1 MGKKCIP
8 GWFCIDNM
16 TLFLGILLF
25 IFIVYFS
32 YRLSALANKQQG
44 NCTSS
49 VVPAS
54 VSSSIGSSLSSVPS
68 VIVYNNASG
77 GNSRFEDPLSNPY
90 VPPEQITYP
99 VLRAPVA
106 TQPYSA
112 NYTQIGILTRKNTS
126 SSTTDILPLM
136 GRRQRNS
143 RDKWQYYT
151 MSGGANGNIQTKLPI
166 RVNGKSGSGEYGCDE
181 IYNNDTI
188 FVEGYKDLFLATV
201 YENNVFSYVS

>member
-8 GWFCIDNM
+8 GLFCIDNM

-32 YRLSALANKQQG
+32 YRLSALANKQQPG
-44 NCTSS
+44 NCYHSLDPMPANAPS
-49 VVPAS
+49 VV
-54 VSSSIGSSLSSVPS
+54 
-68 VIVYNNASG
+68 VYNNTKSTG
-77 GNSRFEDPLSNPY
+77 ETTRFEDPLSNPY
-90 VPPEQITYP
+90 VPPEQIIYP
-99 VLRAPVA
+99 VLRPVA

-126 SSTTDILPLM
+126 SSTTSSSDILPLM

-151 MSGGANGNIQTKLPI
+151 MSGGGNGNIQTKLPI

-181 IYNNDTI
+181 IYSNDTV
-188 FVEGYKDLFLATV
+188 FVEGYKDLFVATV
-201 YENNVFSYVS
+201 YENNIFSYMS

>member
-8 GWFCIDNM
+8 GLFCIDNM

-44 NCTSS
+44 NCSGSS
-49 VVPAS
+49 VVPANTPA
-54 VSSSIGSSLSSVPS
+54 VV
-68 VIVYNNASG
+68 VYNNTSD
-77 GNSRFEDPLSNPY
+77 GNSRYEDPLSNPY
-90 VPPEQITYP
+90 VPPEQIIYP
-99 VLRAPVA
+99 IMRAPVA

-126 SSTTDILPLM
+126 SSTSSTDILPLM

-143 RDKWQYYT
+143 RNKWQYYT
-151 MSGGANGNIQTKLPI
+151 MSGGGNGNIQTKLPI

-181 IYNNDTI
+181 IYSNDTI
-188 FVEGYKDLFLATV
+188 FVEGYKDLFVATV
-201 YENNVFSYVS
+201 YENNMFSYVF

>member
-8 GWFCIDNM
+8 GLFCIDNM

-32 YRLSALANKQQG
+32 FRLSALANKQQG
-44 NCTSS
+44 NCSGS
-49 VVPAS
+49 LDPMPMPAS
-54 VSSSIGSSLSSVPS
+54 VV
-68 VIVYNNASG
+68 VYNNPASA

-90 VPPEQITYP
+90 IPPEQITYP

-126 SSTTDILPLM
+126 SSTSAADILPLM

-151 MSGGANGNIQTKLPI
+151 MSGGGNGNIQTKLPI

-181 IYNNDTI
+181 IYSNDSV

>member
-8 GWFCIDNM
+8 GLFCIDNM

-32 YRLSALANKQQG
+32 FRLSALANKQPG
-44 NCTSS
+44 NCSGS
-49 VVPAS
+49 LEPANAPAVV
-54 VSSSIGSSLSSVPS
+54 
-68 VIVYNNASG
+68 VYNNSASD

-99 VLRAPVA
+99 ILRAPVA

-126 SSTTDILPLM
+126 SSNTSSADILPLM
-136 GRRQRNS
+136 GRKQRNS
-143 RDKWQYYT
+143 RNKWQYYT
-151 MSGGANGNIQTKLPI
+151 MSGGGNGNIQTKLPI

-181 IYNNDTI
+181 IYSNDTV
-188 FVEGYKDLFLATV
+188 FVEGYKDLFVATV
-201 YENNVFSYVS
+201 YENNMFSYVF

>member
-44 NCTSS
+44 NCNSS

-54 VSSSIGSSLSSVPS
+54 SNIPS
-68 VIVYNNASG
+68 VVVYNNTPG

-90 VPPEQITYP
+90 VPPEQIIYP
-99 VLRAPVA
+99 VLRPVV

-126 SSTTDILPLM
+126 SSSSTDILPLM

-166 RVNGKSGSGEYGCDE
+166 RVNGKSGSSEYGCDA
-181 IYNNDTI
+181 IYSNDTVY
-188 FVEGYKDLFLATV
+188 VEGYKDLFVATV

>member
-8 GWFCIDNM
+8 GLFCIDNM

-44 NCTSS
+44 NCSS
-49 VVPAS
+49 SSGPMPAS
-54 VSSSIGSSLSSVPS
+54 AVV
-68 VIVYNNASG
+68 VYNNASD

-99 VLRAPVA
+99 IMRAPVA

-126 SSTTDILPLM
+126 SNTSSADILPLM

-143 RDKWQYYT
+143 RNKWQYYT
-151 MSGGANGNIQTKLPI
+151 MSGGGNGNIQTKLPI

-181 IYNNDTI
+181 IYNNDSI
-188 FVEGYKDLFLATV
+188 FVEGYKDLFVATV
-201 YENNVFSYVS
+201 YENNIFSYVF

>member
-8 GWFCIDNM
+8 GLFCIDNM

-44 NCTSS
+44 NCSSSS
-49 VVPAS
+49 VVPANAYANAPA
-54 VSSSIGSSLSSVPS
+54 VV
-68 VIVYNNASG
+68 VYNNTSD
-77 GNSRFEDPLSNPY
+77 GNSKFEDPLSNPY

-99 VLRAPVA
+99 IMRAPVA

-126 SSTTDILPLM
+126 SSTDILPLM
-136 GRRQRNS
+136 GRKQRNS
-143 RDKWQYYT
+143 RNKWQYYT
-151 MSGGANGNIQTKLPI
+151 MSGGGNGNIQTKLPI

-181 IYNNDTI
+181 IYSNDTI
-188 FVEGYKDLFLATV
+188 FVEGYKDLFVATV
-201 YENNVFSYVS
+201 YENNVFSYVF

>member
-8 GWFCIDNM
+8 GLFCIDNM
-16 TLFLGILLF
+16 TLFLGVLLF

-44 NCTSS
+44 NCS
-49 VVPAS
+49 
-54 VSSSIGSSLSSVPS
+54 GSSGPANAYANAQANTPAV
-68 VIVYNNASG
+68 VVYNNTSD
-77 GNSRFEDPLSNPY
+77 GNSKFEDPLSNPY

-99 VLRAPVA
+99 IMKAPVA

-126 SSTTDILPLM
+126 SSTSSADILPLM
-136 GRRQRNS
+136 GRKQRNS
-143 RDKWQYYT
+143 RNKWQYYT
-151 MSGGANGNIQTKLPI
+151 MSGGGNGNIQTKLPI

-181 IYNNDTI
+181 IYSNDTV
-188 FVEGYKDLFLATV
+188 FVEGYKDLFVATV
-201 YENNVFSYVS
+201 YENNVFSYVF

>member
-8 GWFCIDNM
+8 GLFCIDNM

-44 NCTSS
+44 NCSSSS
-49 VVPAS
+49 VVPANTHA
-54 VSSSIGSSLSSVPS
+54 PS
-68 VIVYNNASG
+68 VVVYNNTSG
-77 GNSRFEDPLSNPY
+77 GNSRLEDPLSNPY

-126 SSTTDILPLM
+126 SSTSAADILPLM

-151 MSGGANGNIQTKLPI
+151 MSGGGNGNIQTKLPI

-181 IYNNDTI
+181 IYSNDTI
-188 FVEGYKDLFLATV
+188 FVEGYKDLFVATV
-201 YENNVFSYVS
+201 YENNIFSYVS

>member
-8 GWFCIDNM
+8 GLFCIDNM
-16 TLFLGILLF
+16 TLFLGVLLF

-44 NCTSS
+44 NCSSSLEPGPSNSLAPS
-49 VVPAS
+49 VV
-54 VSSSIGSSLSSVPS
+54 
-68 VIVYNNASG
+68 VYNNSASG

-99 VLRAPVA
+99 IMRAPVA

-126 SSTTDILPLM
+126 SSNTSSADILPLM

-143 RDKWQYYT
+143 RNKWQYYT
-151 MSGGANGNIQTKLPI
+151 MSGGGNGNIQTKLPI

-181 IYNNDTI
+181 IYSNDTI
-188 FVEGYKDLFLATV
+188 FVEGYKDLFVATV
-201 YENNVFSYVS
+201 YENNMFSYVF

>member
-8 GWFCIDNM
+8 GLFCIDNM
-16 TLFLGILLF
+16 TLFLGFILF
-25 IFIVYFS
+25 IFIIYFS
-32 YRLSALANKQQG
+32 YRLSALANKSQG

-49 VVPAS
+49 VVPANALANAS
-54 VSSSIGSSLSSVPS
+54 ANAPS
-68 VIVYNNASG
+68 VVVYNNSASG
-77 GNSRFEDPLSNPY
+77 GNSRYEDPLSNPY
-90 VPPEQITYP
+90 VPPEQIIYP
-99 VLRAPVA
+99 VLRPVA

-126 SSTTDILPLM
+126 SSTSSSDILPLM

-151 MSGGANGNIQTKLPI
+151 MSGGGNGNIQTKLPI

-181 IYNNDTI
+181 IYSNDTV
-188 FVEGYKDLFLATV
+188 FVEGYKDLFVATV
-201 YENNVFSYVS
+201 YENNMFSYVF